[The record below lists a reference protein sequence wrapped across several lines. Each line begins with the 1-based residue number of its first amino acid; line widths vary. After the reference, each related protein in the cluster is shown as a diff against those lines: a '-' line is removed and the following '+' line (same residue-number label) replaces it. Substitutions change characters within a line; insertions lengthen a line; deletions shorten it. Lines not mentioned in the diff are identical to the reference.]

1 MSVIITV
8 KTVKKNN
15 KRRKRIIMKN
25 KHDGNF
31 CEKKMFLK
39 PSSFHNIKSFD
50 SILKNSVEVK
60 MT

>member
-1 MSVIITV
+1 MCN
-8 KTVKKNN
+8 KQQLKPLKNN
-15 KRRKRIIMKN
+15 KRRKRKIMKN

-31 CEKKMFLK
+31 CEKMFLK
-39 PSSFHNIKSFD
+39 PSSFHNIKLFD

>member
-1 MSVIITV
+1 
-8 KTVKKNN
+8 
-15 KRRKRIIMKN
+15 MKN

-31 CEKKMFLK
+31 CEKMFLK
-39 PSSFHNIKSFD
+39 PSSFHNIKLFD

>member
-1 MSVIITV
+1 
-8 KTVKKNN
+8 
-15 KRRKRIIMKN
+15 MKN

-31 CEKKMFLK
+31 GEKKMFLK

>member
-1 MSVIITV
+1 ME
-8 KTVKKNN
+8 
-15 KRRKRIIMKN
+15 N

-31 CEKKMFLK
+31 CEKKKMFLK